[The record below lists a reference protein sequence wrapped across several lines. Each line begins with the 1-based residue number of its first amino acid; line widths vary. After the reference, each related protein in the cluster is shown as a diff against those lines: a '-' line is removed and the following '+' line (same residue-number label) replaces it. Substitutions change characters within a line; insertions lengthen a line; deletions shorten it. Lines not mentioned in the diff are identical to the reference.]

1 MVKLAVLTAV
11 SATFNVLVETVN
23 VVARLLASCS
33 AVESSETLIAGSVI
47 VASVLHEK
55 LKRDTRIIV
64 VNKRNLFILFF
75 VLKNSEADSKKWKN
89 ALLFCLSQSNGQ
101 NRSELWSCFV

>member
-11 SATFNVLVETVN
+11 SATFNVLVETFN

-47 VASVLHEK
+47 VES
-55 LKRDTRIIV
+55 
-64 VNKRNLFILFF
+64 
-75 VLKNSEADSKKWKN
+75 
-89 ALLFCLSQSNGQ
+89 
-101 NRSELWSCFV
+101 